1 MAKART
7 LNELRQVK
15 TYGYTTP
22 VEFSQSAEALI
33 ARHKTKLSS
42 EPRGKRSKYTKRRAI
57 DCKLIERSKSNPSY
71 CKYIITI
78 AEMDGTVHKQPAY
91 GKDMQGA
98 LSRLI
103 NKERTNKVERRLET
117 NTGLIFVSWLVLM
130 GAPAIFFGAQNTPY
144 YLAATFGSII
154 MIMIVATL
162 WYNYIKKGEV

>member
-1 MAKART
+1 MDKSKY
-7 LNELRQVK
+7 N
-15 TYGYTTP
+15 
-22 VEFSQSAEALI
+22 QSNAQLV

-57 DCKLIERSKSNPSY
+57 DCKLIERSKSNPGY
-71 CKYIITI
+71 CKYMITI
-78 AEMDGTVHKQPAY
+78 AEMDGTIHKQPAY

-103 NKERTNKVERRLET
+103 NKERTNKVERKLET
-117 NTGLIFVSWLVLM
+117 NTGLIFLSWLVLM

-154 MIMIVATL
+154 MIMVVATL
-162 WYNYIKKGEV
+162 WYNYITKGE